1 MRMSVILCWAA
12 VVLVVTTSCRNGGG
26 GSGPDGDTDAEMD
39 LDADIEADAEEDA
52 SSDADTESD
61 GYGDADAE
69 EVGPECGNFRCEEGE
84 TCEECHVDCGECPE
98 CELAPGCTGAPSVP
112 TDSVRLEAFDNDGQS
127 SYTSGIGLG
136 LPASETDCLD
146 ARLRIRL
153 REFQVAMNGR
163 SIGNIDMYC
172 VIVASDGTSSEIFIT
187 PRWAGIGDEH
197 IPLHV
202 DPLSASFW
210 GQVELTTT
218 YSNLAIT
225 YQCLESTDNSEYE
238 AMLDTVAEVAMEAGG
253 IAGPYGWAFGLGSI
267 GASVLA
273 DVVGSSSDVIRLSV
287 QQIIDEDALLDLT
300 NGRIWQ
306 IRQQSDTEDLFQ
318 DWEGM
323 LEVEA
328 WGCSEPRPTAD

>member
-1 MRMSVILCWAA
+1 MSITVKSSLVALLLL
-12 VVLVVTTSCRNGGG
+12 LVVSCRNGSGG
-26 GSGPDGDTDAEMD
+26 NGPDADADTDMDQDADVGGDAETDAGGDAETDAEG
-39 LDADIEADAEEDA
+39 DIEVEAE
-52 SSDADTESD
+52 
-61 GYGDADAE
+61 
-69 EVGPECGNFRCEEGE
+69 GPECGNFRCEEGE
-84 TCEECHVDCGECPE
+84 TCEDCHVDCGECPE

-112 TDSVRLEAFDNDGQS
+112 TDSTRLEAFDNDGRS
-127 SYTSGIGLG
+127 SYTSGTDLG

-153 REFQVAMNGR
+153 REFSVALNGR

-172 VIVASDGTSSEIFIT
+172 VIVASDGTTSQIFIT
-187 PRWAGIGDEH
+187 PRWASIGDDH

-202 DPLSASFW
+202 DPMSASFW
-210 GQVELTTT
+210 GQAELTTT

-238 AMLDTVAEVAMEAGG
+238 AMLETVSEVAIEAGG
-253 IAGPYGWAFGLGSI
+253 IAGPYGWAFGLGGV
-267 GASVLA
+267 GAALLA
-273 DVVGSSSDVIRLSV
+273 DVVGASEDVIRLSV

-306 IRQQSDTEDLFQ
+306 IRQESDTEDLFQ